1 MSNRVSPLCASASI
15 SLCSAVAAPDTVSST
30 TWILVTGS
38 SYLFHQST
46 SSAYMPLSSGRT
58 GALPG
63 LTLVSAPDRIVT
75 MVVPAAAP
83 AAPREPAPGATVPG
97 ATGPGAA
104 HPAARHAAATAP
116 SAAPRRRLLLR

>member
-1 MSNRVSPLCASASI
+1 MSNRVSPLSASASI

-46 SSAYMPLSSGRT
+46 SSAYMPLSSGCT

-75 MVVPAAAP
+75 VVVPAAAP
-83 AAPREPAPGATVPG
+83 AAGREPAPGAT
-97 ATGPGAA
+97 APGAA

>member
-1 MSNRVSPLCASASI
+1 MSNRVSPLSASASI

-58 GALPG
+58 GAFPG
-63 LTLVSAPDRIVT
+63 LTLVSSPDRIVT
-75 MVVPAAAP
+75 VVVPAAPAP
-83 AAPREPAPGATVPG
+83 PREPAPGATVPG

-116 SAAPRRRLLLR
+116 RNAPRRQLLR